1 MAERRQLAV
10 KLAFA
15 ITMHKSQGMSMDGLD
30 IDFAGVFEFGQA
42 YVALSRAV
50 SLENTLLRNFSVA
63 PVKVDPKVVAFYA
76 ALVKGGDRAVGT
88 AQQWLSLGK
97 DALGESDAER
107 QQREAER
114 AKDEEAKE
122 KRRALEA
129 KLKEARSRRVGSSF
143 GRDLVLPGER

>member
-1 MAERRQLAV
+1 MERKRWVPSDHAKSLRSV
-10 KLAFA
+10 CLHPVD
-15 ITMHKSQGMSMDGLD
+15 HKSSRL
-30 IDFAGVFEFGQA
+30 FAQA
-42 YVALSRAV
+42 AGKDA
-50 SLENTLLRNFSVA
+50 EEDDDEAPAPPPAPA
-63 PVKVDPKVVAFYA
+63 PVMD
-76 ALVKGGDRAVGT
+76 ALNRMVGT